1 MAEETPFIAPEI
13 EETLET
19 IEEDLV
25 PESLPAERE
34 ARQQSCQETEAQ
46 SVPAALPL
54 EREETQSAPAE
65 PEPKRKPGRP
75 VGAKNKQPAKPRA
88 KRVVVS
94 EAVGAAELRSTA
106 EVQPPPPPAP
116 LPAPRWDAQHRP
128 IPTEAEAT
136 TEMAQLMLRLL
147 SGQSMERQRRKDAQR
162 RAWFS

>member
-1 MAEETPFIAPEI
+1 MVEETPLIAPEI
-13 EETLET
+13 EETLVT
-19 IEEDLV
+19 IDQLAEEAV
-25 PESLPAERE
+25 SKSLPAE
-34 ARQQSCQETEAQ
+34 ETEAQ

-94 EAVGAAELRSTA
+94 EAV
-106 EVQPPPPPAP
+106 EVQPPPLAP
-116 LPAPRWDAQHRP
+116 SPAPRWDAQHQP
-128 IPTEAEAT
+128 IPTEAK
-136 TEMAQLMLRLL
+136 TEMAELMLRLL
-147 SGQSMERQRRKDAQR
+147 QGQATERQRRKDAQR

>member
-1 MAEETPFIAPEI
+1 MAEDTPTIAPDI

-19 IEEDLV
+19 IGEEV
-25 PESLPAERE
+25 VSESLPAAE
-34 ARQQSCQETEAQ
+34 EAQ

-65 PEPKRKPGRP
+65 LPEPKRKPGRP
-75 VGAKNKQPAKPRA
+75 AGSRNKQPAKPRA

-94 EAVGAAELRSTA
+94 EAVEL
-106 EVQPPPPPAP
+106 QPPPPPAP
-116 LPAPRWDAQHRP
+116 SPARWDAQHRP

-147 SGQSMERQRRKDAQR
+147 SGQAMERQRRKDERR